1 MCKLLS
7 MLAPELT
14 FGEPDTISND
24 QGYFGPDTITW
35 KIHSDV
41 LAVVGGVRAL
51 FLQALEPRAFGG
63 VQAHSRYRE
72 EPFGRLLRT
81 AEYIG
86 VISFGTKEEAD
97 RAASKVRAMHKAL
110 GLNIPELLLWV
121 HNGFTDSLLDIAL
134 RSGMNLSKEDQDRY
148 VKEQL
153 IAAKLVGLDPQI
165 CPSNTTELNAYYEN
179 KKHKLVADKAVKES
193 ARFIFL
199 PPMNKFFRYLTPS
212 QFLWAIVVSLSF
224 AALPRWVRKMYG
236 QSWRGSTL
244 AGPKFADASTNLT
257 LKILRRILLKL
268 PNKAKKGPH
277 VQAAEIRLKK
287 EIKLTYL

>member
-1 MCKLLS
+1 MS

-41 LAVVGGVRAL
+41 MAVVGGVRAL
-51 FLQALEPRAFGG
+51 FLQAIEPEAFSG
-63 VQAHSRYRE
+63 VQAHSRYRQ

-110 GLNIPELLLWV
+110 GLDAPELLLWV
-121 HNGFTDSLLDIAL
+121 HNGFTDSLLDIAM
-134 RSGMNLSKEDQDRY
+134 RSGMNFTKDEQDRY

-153 IAAKLVGLDPQI
+153 IAAKLIGLDPKI
-165 CPSNTTELNAYYEN
+165 CPSNVNELNQYYED
-179 KKHKLVADKAVKES
+179 KKHELVADKAVKES

-212 QFLWAIVVSLSF
+212 QLMWAIVVSLSF

-236 QSWRGSTL
+236 ESWRGSTL
-244 AGPKFADASTNLT
+244 AGPKFVDATTNFT
-257 LKILRRILLKL
+257 LRSIRRVLLKL

-277 VQAAEIRLKK
+277 VQAAEIRLNRK
-287 EIKLTYL
+287 INLVF